1 MATAYGDR
9 GWDKGLVGVVYE
21 VTAADYAT
29 ILRTEGGGAAYKD
42 IMVPCLEIPTR
53 PPGIPEKPSP
63 PEVPRPFWA
72 HTLYAP
78 IIPTRP
84 GDGDGNGDEENAAF
98 GGGDGDD
105 GGCEDPIDRLKAW
118 WRNMLLSPIRTDPDY
133 AQPSAR
139 YLKLIVDGAAEHEL
153 PMEYQRWLRS
163 LQPYTI
169 TSRLQAV
176 GQLLFLAFVAPI
188 TLVMIIGNMLADKN
202 GQMPIWITLL
212 METIFHLAWM
222 TYDRLFKPV
231 FGDGERTEDTD
242 DSVRSGR
249 SWGLP

>member
-1 MATAYGDR
+1 
-9 GWDKGLVGVVYE
+9 
-21 VTAADYAT
+21 
-29 ILRTEGGGAAYKD
+29 
-42 IMVPCLEIPTR
+42 
-53 PPGIPEKPSP
+53 
-63 PEVPRPFWA
+63 
-72 HTLYAP
+72 
-78 IIPTRP
+78 
-84 GDGDGNGDEENAAF
+84 
-98 GGGDGDD
+98 
-105 GGCEDPIDRLKAW
+105 
-118 WRNMLLSPIRTDPDY
+118 MLLSPIRTDPDY

-249 SWGLP
+249 SRGLPLGKE